1 MTLHLIKIITYNIIS
16 KGDIMNKF
24 FNFDEIKDHI
34 DFIDTEKSKSFVK
47 WIYSLSPYE
56 FTAVAAIIGL
66 LIAPNLN
73 INEQD
78 SIGNFLIEIGQ
89 VLLTVNS
96 HTITQNPNLVI
107 GEDQA
112 QKLIED
118 SKSEFNKKL
127 AILQHQINNLKIP
140 PIQKK

>member
-1 MTLHLIKIITYNIIS
+1 
-16 KGDIMNKF
+16 MNKF

>member
-1 MTLHLIKIITYNIIS
+1 
-16 KGDIMNKF
+16 MNKF

-73 INEQD
+73 LNEQD

-107 GEDQA
+107 SEDQA

>member
-1 MTLHLIKIITYNIIS
+1 M
-16 KGDIMNKF
+16 
-24 FNFDEIKDHI
+24 

-73 INEQD
+73 LNEQD

-107 GEDQA
+107 GENQA
-112 QKLIED
+112 QNLID
-118 SKSEFNKKL
+118 NSKSEFNKKL
-127 AILQHQINNLKIP
+127 AILQHQINNLKVP
-140 PIQKK
+140 PIH

>member
-1 MTLHLIKIITYNIIS
+1 MTLNLIKIITYNIIS

-73 INEQD
+73 LNEQD

-107 GEDQA
+107 GEDQT
-112 QKLIED
+112 QKLIEN

>member
-1 MTLHLIKIITYNIIS
+1 
-16 KGDIMNKF
+16 MNKF
-24 FNFDEIKDHI
+24 FNFDEIKEHM

-73 INEQD
+73 LNEQD

-107 GEDQA
+107 GENQA
-112 QKLIED
+112 QNLID
-118 SKSEFNKKL
+118 NSKSEFNKKL
-127 AILQHQINNLKIP
+127 AILQHQINNLKVP
-140 PIQKK
+140 PIH

>member
-73 INEQD
+73 LNEQD

-107 GEDQA
+107 SEDQA